1 MYNRE
6 HTEEAIDNRG
16 EVFTPLPLV
25 NEMLDKLPQDVL
37 INPEKVVGDIAGCGN
52 GNFLIEVLNRRMKNG
67 ISHIDA
73 LKTIY
78 GVDIDETNVK
88 ECRERLSLGSKSKKI
103 WEILNRNIIL
113 ADALDRTH
121 SGWSEVG
128 YMWEG
133 RGRERDKEAVMN
145 VGEFLSQIVYENK
158 KQK

>member
-1 MYNRE
+1 MDEQYKRI
-6 HTEEAIDNRG
+6 HTEEKIDQFG

-67 ISHIDA
+67 ISHIDS

-88 ECRERLSLGSKSKKI
+88 ECKERLSLGSKDEEI
-103 WEILNRNIIL
+103 WLILNRNIIL
-113 ADALDRTH
+113 ADALNPNHR
-121 SGWSEVG
+121 GWKKVG
-128 YMWEG
+128 YMWDG
-133 RGRERDKEAVMN
+133 IPRLDLTDFN
-145 VGEFLSQIVYENK
+145 
-158 KQK
+158 